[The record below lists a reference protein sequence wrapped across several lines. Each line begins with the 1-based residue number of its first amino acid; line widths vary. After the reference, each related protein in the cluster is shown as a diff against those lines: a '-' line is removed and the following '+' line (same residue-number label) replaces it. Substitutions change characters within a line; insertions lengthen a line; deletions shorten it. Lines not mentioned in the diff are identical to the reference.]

1 MAPKFSENGTESEQC
16 LINLI
21 FNLDFHGESALLVVQ
36 LVQLFMHVYAK
47 FIDQIQ

>member
-1 MAPKFSENGTESEQC
+1 MAPKFSENGTESER

-21 FNLDFHGESALLVVQ
+21 FNLDFHGESALLVVR